1 MAQEAK
7 TSSGGRDKFPYGFQ
21 RDIGRQKLS
30 FIISHA
36 SHLVTV
42 VITVEDLAG
51 GGGDG
56 LLQYR

>member
-1 MAQEAK
+1 MAQEVK
-7 TSSGGRDKFPYGFQ
+7 TSPGGRDRFPYGFQ

-30 FIISHA
+30 FIISRA
-36 SHLVTV
+36 SHSVA
-42 VITVEDLAG
+42 VEDLAG